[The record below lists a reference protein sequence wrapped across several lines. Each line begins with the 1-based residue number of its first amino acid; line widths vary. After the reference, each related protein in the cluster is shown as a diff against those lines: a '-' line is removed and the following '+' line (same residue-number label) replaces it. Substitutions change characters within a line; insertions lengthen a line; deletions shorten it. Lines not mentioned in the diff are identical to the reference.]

1 MGTSMGGN
9 GFIGSIFGSIGFYSK
24 SFFFFLGLA
33 VLGLAFLANRP
44 LQADEVINQDQDRPL
59 AASYD
64 LEIRMQ
70 EDGTFYSAQSKL
82 DTEIVTGEE
91 TYRYRYQVVNHPDDP
106 IEELSIAVRLPKPIP
121 EQSIAHRFISNG
133 GTFLAE
139 SRLLDNQTLVFQA
152 QGIGIQAQLTLEIE
166 VPKNYISS
174 SAFSALQQ
182 RISALPPMVWTSLSV
197 ALPVLT
203 GLLLLLVA
211 LARSRKIPIDHLDE
225 VTDPPSRLSP
235 ALLGILLRGKLA
247 SRDIA
252 ATLLD
257 LARRGHLII
266 HQMSAND
273 FRFARRASHDR
284 LEDFE
289 EVLLDQI
296 FGPVGDK
303 TSSEEISFTLA
314 QELFSKRI
322 SQAFMLAYQ
331 KINELGYFY
340 VNPLTLHRRYQTAGI
355 FLFMLGIIG
364 FSLNLF
370 VFGHQ
375 GFFLLFWLGMMISAL
390 LVYHFSKGL
399 PSRTVF
405 GDRELAQWLAFGRTL
420 ESKEQVSFAQHNQ
433 EKYLAYLP
441 YAIVLNSEVE
451 WTRRFYELPF
461 SQPAWYLAYHITRVD
476 EFANKVFPMLGYL
489 SHTLAIS
496 SQPGSR

>member
-1 MGTSMGGN
+1 MGGN
-9 GFIGSIFGSIGFYSK
+9 GFIGSLVGSIGFYSK

-33 VLGLAFLANRP
+33 VLGLAFVFNRP
-44 LQADEVINQDQDRPL
+44 LQADDVIDPEKDQPL
-59 AASYD
+59 AAAYD
-64 LEIRMQ
+64 LEIRME
-70 EDGTFYSAQSKL
+70 EDGSFYAAQNKL
-82 DTEIVTGEE
+82 DTEIVAGDE
-91 TYRYRYQVVNHPDDP
+91 TYRYRYQVVNHPVSP

-121 EQSIAHRFISNG
+121 EQSLAHRFISNG
-133 GTFLAE
+133 GSFLAE
-139 SRLLDNQTLVFQA
+139 SSLLDAQTLVFIA
-152 QGIGIQAQLTLEIE
+152 QGIGTQAQLTLEIE
-166 VPKNYISS
+166 VPKSYISS

-182 RISALPPMVWTSLSV
+182 RLSALPPMVWTSLSV
-197 ALPVLT
+197 GLPILT
-203 GLLLLLVA
+203 GLILLIVA
-211 LARSRKIPIDHLDE
+211 IARSRKVPTDHLDE

-235 ALLGILLRGKLA
+235 ALLGILLRGKLT

-266 HQMSAND
+266 HQLSAND
-273 FRFARRASHDR
+273 FRFARRTSHDR

-289 EVLLDQI
+289 SVLLDQV

-314 QELFSKRI
+314 QELFSKKI

-355 FLFMLGIIG
+355 FLFMLGLIG
-364 FSLNLF
+364 FALNLF
-370 VFGHQ
+370 IFGHL

-390 LVYHFSKGL
+390 LIYHFSKGL

-420 ESKEQVSFAQHNQ
+420 ESKEPVTFAQHNQ

-461 SQPAWYLAYHITRVD
+461 SQPAWYLAYRIATVD
-476 EFANKVFPMLGYL
+476 DFANKVFPMFGYL